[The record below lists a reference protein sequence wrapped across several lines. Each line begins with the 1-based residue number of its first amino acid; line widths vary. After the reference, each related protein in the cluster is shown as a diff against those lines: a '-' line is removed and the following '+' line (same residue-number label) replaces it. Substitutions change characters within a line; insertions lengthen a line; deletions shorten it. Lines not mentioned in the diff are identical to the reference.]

1 MRSALTAMAHSS
13 QALQLVKYFCRLIFS
28 GFLISDLSRICAC
41 HVQRM
46 CLKSFAANIEVYTQC
61 WCRSWLFHLI
71 DVQWLSVAAQRNDS
85 KSPWSKA
92 HKALLSR
99 GCDIMW
105 QDVARGEVTKC
116 CRRSELTW
124 CPTERLRSSL
134 GMRAPYSTSP
144 VISRRCTNTICV
156 LGLAQAWCVGD
167 LDSPNPSKRRAYL
180 SEHWIAQIAQA
191 LHSGAMSTPSAQVK
205 GLMTSRQL
213 DEPVSERSKRL
224 WPRTFFDSFHGIR
237 LEFIRIPALFWQD
250 MLRIAKIYQDIPRY
264 TEHH

>member
-180 SEHWIAQIAQA
+180 SESLDCTDCTGLAQWGHVNTKRTGQ
-191 LHSGAMSTPSAQVK
+191 GVDDESAARW
-205 GLMTSRQL
+205 T
-213 DEPVSERSKRL
+213 
-224 WPRTFFDSFHGIR
+224 GIR
-237 LEFIRIPALFWQD
+237 KVKEALTSDILRLVPRDSPRIHSNSSSILT
-250 MLRIAKIYQDIPRY
+250 RYAKNC
-264 TEHH
+264 